1 MKKILVLMPKG
12 TSSGKPSF
20 ERVQAFIEFYKS
32 QELHVV
38 VKDQPCNFFEKI
50 ALIKFIYL
58 NKISNVFISMPQF
71 RNWWLFLLPA
81 VNVILDIRD
90 GWSIAMK
97 SGYGGN
103 VKPNRLKA
111 FIASRIEKFAIK
123 RAGLTIT
130 CTPGLQQYLERIS
143 GKEVVLILNSYSK
156 NDENLVSR
164 LQKEVKKEKNKN
176 QIVAICVGQ
185 FSEYGN
191 DKVKVVLRK
200 LSESYPE
207 KKVLLKL
214 VGSDYEKNKW
224 IEDYLA
230 QENIENV
237 RLDILRRMGRREMYI
252 QILHSDIGVTVIRD
266 PDYDF
271 GTKVFDYILSGL
283 PVFNYFESSNA
294 FSYFF
299 LTENEN
305 TLVQNRA
312 NEINKSSSLLIKLLK

>member
-266 PDYDF
+266 PDN
-271 GTKVFDYILSGL
+271 ILLMTSKTL
-283 PVFNYFESSNA
+283 RLNQ
-294 FSYFF
+294 FSIFKQ
-299 LTENEN
+299 T
-305 TLVQNRA
+305 
-312 NEINKSSSLLIKLLK
+312 

>member
-50 ALIKFIYL
+50 VLIKFIYL

-111 FIASRIEKFAIK
+111 FIASCIEKFAIK

-164 LQKEVKKEKNKN
+164 LQKEVKIEKNKN

-237 RLDILRRMGRREMYI
+237 RLDILRRMGRREMYT
-252 QILHSDIGVTVIRD
+252 QILLSDIGVTIIRD

-294 FSYFF
+294 FSDFF

>member
-1 MKKILVLMPKG
+1 MKKILILMPKG

-38 VKDQPCNFFEKI
+38 VKDQPSNFLEKI
-50 ALIKFIYL
+50 ELIKLLYL
-58 NKISNVFISMPQF
+58 NKISNIFISMPQF

-130 CTPGLQQYLERIS
+130 CTPGLQQYLEKIA

-156 NDENLVSR
+156 SDENLVAQ
-164 LQKEVKKEKNKN
+164 LKEQVKKERNTN

-214 VGSDYEKNKW
+214 VGADYEKNKW

-252 QILHSDIGVTVIRD
+252 QILLSDIGVTIIRD
-266 PDYDF
+266 PDYEF
-271 GTKVFDYILSGL
+271 GTKVFDYILCGL
-283 PVFNYFESSNA
+283 PIFYYFDVSNP
-294 FSYFF
+294 FSCFF
-299 LTENEN
+299 TEIERN
-305 TLVQNRA
+305 
-312 NEINKSSSLLIKLLK
+312 INSRETTIAKILNDKCFLK